1 MEKQSASNHK
11 ISRTILCVIFSILF
25 IFTALY
31 FQPPLIA
38 QARPEAIMGDI
49 DSNMKYDA
57 STGKWVYSEPMGE
70 SGEDGIIIPDT
81 AINGTDTLGSVAP
94 KYTYWAGDTKRCGII
109 CYVID
114 LSTNKIDRTY
124 TPFIMANCALDSNN
138 NNWQNMVNTAKF
150 PLRTGDVVTYS
161 EVNVQF
167 VESIAPVFWSGD
179 SWSSNESA
187 VEADLLSEDAT
198 YQYKMLKY
206 WKAYSP
212 LSMSQVQSLAEK
224 VTQKKVALAFETVS
238 AQSFFSASEPDTYTM
253 GGSSSYYEFN
263 LISESGFAPVG
274 EIVRCFTTEYGFAQH
289 YNNKGISGLE
299 GSTVN
304 WKWFQATAGS
314 MILKEDEAGIVVP
327 TGNTMIGSITSSE
340 AATQTN
346 GYGIIITHISAP
358 PIHTFGGGTPGNTET
373 PDPSYPTTGD
383 CTIKKLYYTQ
393 IISSDG
399 TILTEATDYHHFEQS
414 GTTNYISIDTE
425 EDYEIEGWKTSDSS
439 SSLTTKEQFT
449 SISASRNGSSS
460 ETITLDE
467 TTGEKYLY
475 VLLKKTEIDDTPHE
489 DYDFRL
495 EQSQITKRVTFLE
508 GMGPANTPDLITHN
522 FTWTA
527 PAPTITSCTAHGGY
541 GHHLKCDKVWDV
553 APVEGVP
560 HNHASHSDEISYYAC
575 GYTYSCSAG
584 CTKSHTH
591 HTHSDSCIGYKKLTH
606 TTLCPSGC
614 TTRHTHHFSHTDSCY
629 TVCNKVWDVAPVE
642 GVPHT
647 HTNEC
652 YDTPCT
658 TLNWADNTT
667 QLGIT
672 LDTTD
677 VNKAVVSQYNTAV
690 FNDTTVNVITPDKYY
705 NTNISTRPTSGE
717 DKEKA
722 NTQSISQFNYITVL
736 FRGQDHLTLAD
747 WKNTATGKDTSY
759 LTNIAY
765 DSAYN
770 FKSANTPQGTRKS
783 GTEYTETFAAKFI
796 NRSPD
801 MSTTYKAT
809 VGAYGICSAPSSNY
823 SFNSAYTIPNI
834 NVNIQVFWA
843 QGVSPT
849 APNISDTQLE
859 AGSATFY
866 PYIKMRYDNNTQQ
879 NQSVYVLGQNKRTLT
894 FYDYASVGISGGDKE
909 LTINSNQWST
919 HSDAMNNILSKFSG
933 RTLSTTEENRIKSS
947 VLPGGATL
955 SLSVNSSN
963 TRQIVVTTIQ
973 AYLTGSGKT
982 QVDKTLGTTTLP
994 TDRTQLESIHTGL
1007 VSSVS
1012 GVASQAY
1019 IAQYICTGAKLNS
1032 SEMTGAQFVK
1042 AGDNFNGNG
1051 TTFSVDTKYHL
1062 FKIK

>member
-1 MEKQSASNHK
+1 M
-11 ISRTILCVIFSILF
+11 
-25 IFTALY
+25 
-31 FQPPLIA
+31 
-38 QARPEAIMGDI
+38 
-49 DSNMKYDA
+49 
-57 STGKWVYSEPMGE
+57 
-70 SGEDGIIIPDT
+70 
-81 AINGTDTLGSVAP
+81 
-94 KYTYWAGDTKRCGII
+94 
-109 CYVID
+109 
-114 LSTNKIDRTY
+114 
-124 TPFIMANCALDSNN
+124 
-138 NNWQNMVNTAKF
+138 
-150 PLRTGDVVTYS
+150 
-161 EVNVQF
+161 
-167 VESIAPVFWSGD
+167 
-179 SWSSNESA
+179 
-187 VEADLLSEDAT
+187 
-198 YQYKMLKY
+198 
-206 WKAYSP
+206 
-212 LSMSQVQSLAEK
+212 
-224 VTQKKVALAFETVS
+224 
-238 AQSFFSASEPDTYTM
+238 
-253 GGSSSYYEFN
+253 
-263 LISESGFAPVG
+263 
-274 EIVRCFTTEYGFAQH
+274 
-289 YNNKGISGLE
+289 
-299 GSTVN
+299 
-304 WKWFQATAGS
+304 
-314 MILKEDEAGIVVP
+314 
-327 TGNTMIGSITSSE
+327 
-340 AATQTN
+340 
-346 GYGIIITHISAP
+346 
-358 PIHTFGGGTPGNTET
+358 
-373 PDPSYPTTGD
+373 
-383 CTIKKLYYTQ
+383 
-393 IISSDG
+393 
-399 TILTEATDYHHFEQS
+399 
-414 GTTNYISIDTE
+414 
-425 EDYEIEGWKTSDSS
+425 
-439 SSLTTKEQFT
+439 
-449 SISASRNGSSS
+449 
-460 ETITLDE
+460 
-467 TTGEKYLY
+467 
-475 VLLKKTEIDDTPHE
+475 
-489 DYDFRL
+489 
-495 EQSQITKRVTFLE
+495 
-508 GMGPANTPDLITHN
+508 
-522 FTWTA
+522 
-527 PAPTITSCTAHGGY
+527 
-541 GHHLKCDKVWDV
+541 
-553 APVEGVP
+553 
-560 HNHASHSDEISYYAC
+560 
-575 GYTYSCSAG
+575 
-584 CTKSHTH
+584 
-591 HTHSDSCIGYKKLTH
+591 
-606 TTLCPSGC
+606 
-614 TTRHTHHFSHTDSCY
+614 
-629 TVCNKVWDVAPVE
+629 
-642 GVPHT
+642 
-647 HTNEC
+647 
-652 YDTPCT
+652 
-658 TLNWADNTT
+658 
-667 QLGIT
+667 
-672 LDTTD
+672 
-677 VNKAVVSQYNTAV
+677 
-690 FNDTTVNVITPDKYY
+690 
-705 NTNISTRPTSGE
+705 
-717 DKEKA
+717 
-722 NTQSISQFNYITVL
+722 